1 MNMRPGAKAETL
13 TIRFPLEIKERIV
26 ARAIREKR
34 TFSSESEYLI
44 EIALDLLEGSGQ
56 AKETRKGMEALRGAK

>member
-13 TIRFPLEIKERIV
+13 TIRFPLEMKERIV

-34 TFSSESEYLI
+34 TFSSEAEYLI
-44 EIALDLLEGSGQ
+44 EKALNMLEETGQ
-56 AKETRKGMEALRGAK
+56 AKELRKEMAALRGAK